1 MNYESGKYKNIHYG
15 DILIKLPT
23 LVDCNNIL
31 LPFVN
36 DNILVSPKLNLLKTG
51 DIVIADTAEDYTAGK
66 AIEIKNK
73 SSRVISGLHTISCRP
88 NFEFYNGYLGYY
100 LNSFTFRKNLL
111 PLVQGIKVYSV
122 SKYMYNFLFINYPSL
137 MEQKKITNL
146 LLNIDARI
154 QTQNKIIEDLNKLK
168 KSLIDD
174 KFTNA
179 EFSVSLKEVLIERK
193 SYSEKGLEYE
203 HVTLSKDGI
212 IPKGERYDRDFLVTD
227 ESKEYKIK
235 KLNDICYNPANL
247 KFGVICLNN
256 YKDSIFSPIY
266 VTFEVDKKYN
276 PYYVS
281 LYLTSDRFIKK
292 ILKYQQGT
300 VYERM
305 SVNPDDFLKGRLPI
319 IKNQE
324 SFISL
329 IKTIDNKCT
338 VEKELLKTFEIQKAH
353 LLKNM
358 FI

>member
-1 MNYESGKYKNIHYG
+1 MQWFTPTEVGKTKYVQFSSRTITQKGYKASSAKMLPAGAVLLTTRATIG
-15 DILIKLPT
+15 DASIALRDCCTNQGFQSLIAK
-23 LVDCNNIL
+23 
-31 LPFVN
+31 N
-36 DNILVSPKLNLLKTG
+36 DNDNEFLYYLIQTKRKELK
-51 DIVIADTAEDYTAGK
+51 IK
-66 AIEIKNK
+66 ANGSTFIEISNQEVKN
-73 SSRVISGLHTISCRP
+73 VNVMVP
-88 NFEFYNGYLGYY
+88 D
-100 LNSFTFRKNLL
+100 
-111 PLVQGIKVYSV
+111 
-122 SKYMYNFLFINYPSL
+122 SKTQTKIAGFLSL
-137 MEQKKITNL
+137 
-146 LLNIDARI
+146 IDKRI
-154 QTQNKIIEDLNKLK
+154 ETQNKIIEDLNKLK
-168 KSLIDD
+168 KSLIEDN
-174 KFTNA
+174 FANT
-179 EFSVSLKEVLIERK
+179 EFSVSLKEVLKERK

-227 ESKEYKIK
+227 ESKEYKIT

-266 VTFEVDKKYN
+266 ITFEVDKKYN

-338 VEKELLKTFEIQKAH
+338 VEKELLKTFEIQKKY

>member
-1 MNYESGKYKNIHYG
+1 MSEFKNKPEINDILMTRIG
-15 DILIKLPT
+15 DIGTPTIISKEEPLAYYVSLALIKP
-23 LVDCNNIL
+23 
-31 LPFVN
+31 
-36 DNILVSPKLNLLKTG
+36 
-51 DIVIADTAEDYTAGK
+51 
-66 AIEIKNK
+66 
-73 SSRVISGLHTISCRP
+73 
-88 NFEFYNGYLGYY
+88 
-100 LNSFTFRKNLL
+100 
-111 PLVQGIKVYSV
+111 
-122 SKYMYNFLFINYPSL
+122 
-137 MEQKKITNL
+137 
-146 LLNIDARI
+146 LNIDSLFLKYLIESKSFQHELWKKTIHVAFPKKINKEQIGECICTIPTKDEQTKIGNILNKIDERI
-154 QTQNKIIEDLNKLK
+154 VTQNKIIEDLNKLK

-227 ESKEYKIK
+227 ESKEYKIT

-338 VEKELLKTFEIQKAH
+338 VEKELLKTFEIQKEY

>member
-1 MNYESGKYKNIHYG
+1 MLDDG
-15 DILIKLPT
+15 DILLARTGATVGDSFIYKDDGVESYFAGFLIRAKVQKANPY
-23 LVDCNNIL
+23 
-31 LPFVN
+31 FVYYQ
-36 DNILVSPKLNLLKTG
+36 LKTQKYAQWVKISSARSG
-51 DIVIADTAEDYTAGK
+51 QPGINSEQFGSYRICLTERNEQEKIANFLK
-66 AIEIKNK
+66 AIDE
-73 SSRVISGLHTISCRP
+73 
-88 NFEFYNGYLGYY
+88 
-100 LNSFTFRKNLL
+100 
-111 PLVQGIKVYSV
+111 
-122 SKYMYNFLFINYPSL
+122 
-137 MEQKKITNL
+137 
-146 LLNIDARI
+146 RI
-154 QTQNKIIEDLNKLK
+154 ETQNKIIQDLNKLK

-179 EFSVSLKEVLIERK
+179 EFSISLKEVLIERK

-227 ESKEYKIK
+227 ESKEYKIT

-247 KFGVICLNN
+247 KFGVICLND

-266 VTFEVDKKYN
+266 VTFEVSKKYD

-281 LYLTSDRFIKK
+281 IYLTSDKFIKK

-319 IKNQE
+319 IKDQE
-324 SFISL
+324 AFINL
-329 IKTIDNKCT
+329 IKTIERKCII
-338 VEKELLKTFEIQKAH
+338 EKELLKNYKIQKEY

>member
-1 MNYESGKYKNIHYG
+1 MSNYYLLFRG
-15 DILIKLPT
+15 D
-23 LVDCNNIL
+23 
-31 LPFVN
+31 F
-36 DNILVSPKLNLLKTG
+36 
-51 DIVIADTAEDYTAGK
+51 AY
-66 AIEIKNK
+66 NK
-73 SSRVISGLHTISCRP
+73 SYSKDYPWGAVKRLNNFDKGVVSNLYICFKPYNVNSDFLECYFETTKWNKGISNIAGEGARNHGLLNMSTSDFFCTKHYIPSIDEQISISGLI
-88 NFEFYNGYLGYY
+88 
-100 LNSFTFRKNLL
+100 
-111 PLVQGIKVYSV
+111 
-122 SKYMYNFLFINYPSL
+122 
-137 MEQKKITNL
+137 KKI
-146 LLNIDARI
+146 NIRI
-154 QTQNKIIEDLNKLK
+154 MTQNKIIEDLNKLK
-168 KSLIDD
+168 KSLIEDNFANT
-174 KFTNA
+174 K
-179 EFSVSLKEVLIERK
+179 FSVSLKEVLKERK

-227 ESKEYKIK
+227 ESKEYKIT

-338 VEKELLKTFEIQKAH
+338 VEKELLKTFEIQKEY

>member
-1 MNYESGKYKNIHYG
+1 MFWDGDLQWFTPTEVGKTKYVQFSSRTITQKGYKASSAKMLPAGAVLLTTRATIG
-15 DILIKLPT
+15 DASIALRDCCTNQGFQSLIAK
-23 LVDCNNIL
+23 
-31 LPFVN
+31 N
-36 DNILVSPKLNLLKTG
+36 DNDNEFLYYLIQTKRKELK
-51 DIVIADTAEDYTAGK
+51 IK
-66 AIEIKNK
+66 ANGSTFIEISNQEVKN
-73 SSRVISGLHTISCRP
+73 VNVMVP
-88 NFEFYNGYLGYY
+88 D
-100 LNSFTFRKNLL
+100 
-111 PLVQGIKVYSV
+111 
-122 SKYMYNFLFINYPSL
+122 SKTQTKIAGFLSL
-137 MEQKKITNL
+137 
-146 LLNIDARI
+146 IDKRI
-154 QTQNKIIEDLNKLK
+154 ETQNKIIEDLNKLK
-168 KSLIDD
+168 KSLIEDN
-174 KFTNA
+174 FANT
-179 EFSVSLKEVLIERK
+179 EFSVSLKEVLKERK

-227 ESKEYKIK
+227 ESKEYKIT

-266 VTFEVDKKYN
+266 ITFEVDKKYN

-338 VEKELLKTFEIQKAH
+338 VEKELLKTFEIQKKY